1 VRADGV
7 VAGAAAGGGGVLRL
21 SRPRR
26 CSRPTLRGRM
36 VTLAADLLTH
46 QLIPIISNYN

>member
-1 VRADGV
+1 VDGV
-7 VAGAAAGGGGVLRL
+7 VAGAGAGGGGVLGR

-26 CSRPTLRGRM
+26 CSRPTLRRGM

-46 QLIPIISNYN
+46 QLIPDNI